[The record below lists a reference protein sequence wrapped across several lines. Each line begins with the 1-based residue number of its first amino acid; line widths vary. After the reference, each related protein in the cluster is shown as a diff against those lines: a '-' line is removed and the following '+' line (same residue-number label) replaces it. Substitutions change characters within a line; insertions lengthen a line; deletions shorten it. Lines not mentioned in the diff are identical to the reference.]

1 MHWISKIPIQH
12 HPKHA
17 QIKYLSAQFQ
27 LHPLLIQHLFNQGF
41 SDFEK
46 LDSFIYP
53 KLTNMYDPF
62 LMNEMKAAVTR
73 ILQAIQQSEHIHIF
87 GDYDCDG
94 ITASS
99 ILYLSL
105 KELGANVTTQLPLR
119 SEGYGLSVNAVKQ
132 LHEDVS
138 LVITVDNGSSAH
150 DALRTAKERG
160 IDVIVTDHHEVLDD
174 RPDCL
179 VFINPKRKD
188 NTYPFTELCGAGVA
202 LKLVQAIYKTL
213 NRDWIRGTE
222 PLLDMATLG
231 TIADMV
237 PLKDENRILCY
248 NGLRK
253 LQHSPRRV
261 FRVLLDT
268 LKTKNIDSS
277 TIGFSVGPICIW
289 QAKNA

>member
-237 PLKDENRILCY
+237 PLKDENRIL
-248 NGLRK
+248 
-253 LQHSPRRV
+253 
-261 FRVLLDT
+261 
-268 LKTKNIDSS
+268 
-277 TIGFSVGPICIW
+277 
-289 QAKNA
+289 